1 MRYLKIGLAV
11 LLLLVLTGRSMML
24 YYNAVI
30 DWWIVPA
37 VATALALA
45 LSLHTWRGFRWLTGL
60 GSMLPNYLCSTAALS
75 IFTTFLFFEANSLFS
90 RSDTERTEPGVVTA
104 HVREERH
111 RTRRVGRRYVAN
123 GEKYYEYNL
132 LITLDDGSSKLIRV
146 NNARYRNIKNGDSLT
161 VPVRE
166 GGLGIAIMRIDSLK
180 FITHH
185 EKKPQS
191 RLRYLGG
198 RKRNPAG

>member
-1 MRYLKIGLAV
+1 MRYVKIGLAV
-11 LLLLVLTGRSMML
+11 LVMLMLTGRTMML

-30 DWWIVPA
+30 AWWIVPA

-60 GSMLPNYLCSTAALS
+60 RSMLPNYLCSVAVLS
-75 IFTTFLFFEANSLFS
+75 IFTSFLFFEVNSLLS
-90 RSDTERTEPGVVTA
+90 RSDTERTEPGIVTA

-111 RTRRVGRRYVAN
+111 RTRRVGRRYVTN

-146 NNARYRNIKNGDSLT
+146 SNSRYRNIKNGDSLT

-166 GGLGIAIMRIDSLK
+166 GGLGVAIMRIDSLR
-180 FITHH
+180 FITHPK
-185 EKKPQS
+185 KKPQS
-191 RLRYLGG
+191 KLRYFGG
-198 RKRNPAG
+198 RKRNEAR